1 MQQYILQRIVLMV
14 PTLIGVTLVV
24 FLMLR
29 FVPGDIVQQ
38 VAGENAVLTPEAR
51 EDIEE
56 RLGIDQP
63 WYIQYWDWFG
73 GLFRGD
79 FGESFITDRAVGAEL
94 KERLPATIELG
105 VLALS
110 VSLIIAVPVGVLA
123 ALRQDSWLDYVARS
137 SAIGFLAIPSFWLA
151 TLVIVLPSKWWG
163 VAPPI
168 QYVDLWVDPW
178 ENLKIMLFPFGK
190 FVPVGP
196 AIILGVGISGAVLR
210 LTRTQMLEVLRQD
223 YIRTARSKGL
233 RERTVLVRHAL
244 RNALIP
250 VITVIG
256 LQLPI
261 IIGGT
266 VLLESIFNVPGLGRY
281 LVRSLGS
288 LDYPVVQGINLLVA
302 AAVVSSNLVVDVTYA
317 YLDPRIRY
325 R

>member
-1 MQQYILQRIVLMV
+1 M
-14 PTLIGVTLVV
+14 
-24 FLMLR
+24 
-29 FVPGDIVQQ
+29 
-38 VAGENAVLTPEAR
+38 
-51 EDIEE
+51 
-56 RLGIDQP
+56 
-63 WYIQYWDWFG
+63 
-73 GLFRGD
+73 
-79 FGESFITDRAVGAEL
+79 GAEL

-123 ALRQDSWLDYVARS
+123 ALRQDSWLDYVTRS